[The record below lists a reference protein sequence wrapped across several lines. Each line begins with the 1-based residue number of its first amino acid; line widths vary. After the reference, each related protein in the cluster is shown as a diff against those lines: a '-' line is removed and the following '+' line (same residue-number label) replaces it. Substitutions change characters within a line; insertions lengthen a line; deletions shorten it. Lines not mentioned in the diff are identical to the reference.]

1 MSDALEPV
9 TRPRLFEQVMSRLQE
24 HVQAAGLKA
33 GDRLP
38 SERTLAERLR
48 VSRASLK
55 QAIVVLE
62 VQGLVEIRHG
72 GGTYLRADSLA
83 LEPVA
88 ALEARRQRL
97 PDVLEAREAIET
109 KLAQLAAQRRTDEDL
124 SHIYA
129 ALELMRSEIDEGL
142 LGVDGDRMF
151 HEAVT
156 TAAHSAL
163 LAKFMIEMTSQIAE
177 SRQESLQQP
186 RRPSKSLVQHERV
199 ADAIRR
205 RDGRAAA
212 TAMRTHLE
220 TVSRVRLLSWIPEG
234 D

>member
-1 MSDALEPV
+1 V
-9 TRPRLFEQVMSRLQE
+9 FEQVLSRLQE
-24 HVQAAGLKA
+24 HVVAAGLTA

-83 LEPVA
+83 PEPVA

-109 KLAQLAAQRRTDEDL
+109 KLAQLAALRRTDEDL
-124 SHIYA
+124 ALIEA
-129 ALELMRSEIDEGL
+129 ALETMRAEIATGQ
-142 LGVDGDRMF
+142 LGADGDRQF
-151 HEAVT
+151 HEAIT
-156 TAAHSAL
+156 RAARSTL
-163 LAKFMIEMTSQIAE
+163 LAKFMQEMTNQIAE
-177 SRQESLQQP
+177 SRQESLHQP
-186 RRPSKSLVQHERV
+186 GRPTKSLAQHVRIAE
-199 ADAIRR
+199 AIRR
-205 RDGRAAA
+205 QDGRGAA
-212 TAMRTHLE
+212 TAMRRHLE
-220 TVSRVRLLSWIPEG
+220 TVSRVRLLAWVP
-234 D
+234 DDD

>member
-1 MSDALEPV
+1 MA
-9 TRPRLFEQVMSRLQE
+9 RLRD
-24 HVQAAGLKA
+24 HVEAAGLKA

-48 VSRASLK
+48 ISRASLK

-83 LEPVA
+83 PEPVA
-88 ALEARRQRL
+88 TLEARRQRL
-97 PDVLEAREAIET
+97 PDVLDAREAIET
-109 KLAQLAAQRRTDEDL
+109 KLAQLAAHRRTDDDL
-124 SHIYA
+124 ARIDA
-129 ALELMRSEIDEGL
+129 ALDAMRAEIAEGS
-142 LGVDGDRMF
+142 LGVDGDRQF

-156 TAAHSAL
+156 DAARSTL
-163 LAKFMIEMTSQIAE
+163 LAKFMAEMAVQIAE

-186 RRPSKSLVQHERV
+186 KRPEKSLAQHERI
-199 ADAIRR
+199 AEAIRK
-205 RDGRAAA
+205 RDGRAAGA
-212 TAMRTHLE
+212 AMRTHLE
-220 TVSRVRLLSWIPEG
+220 TVSRVRLLSWVPG

>member
-1 MSDALEPV
+1 MA
-9 TRPRLFEQVMSRLQE
+9 RLRE
-24 HVQAAGLKA
+24 HVDAAGLKA

-48 VSRASLK
+48 ISRASLK

-72 GGTYLRADSLA
+72 GGTYLRADSLVP
-83 LEPVA
+83 EPVA
-88 ALEARRQRL
+88 SLEARRERL

-109 KLAQLAAQRRTDEDL
+109 KLAQLAAHRRTDEDL
-124 SHIYA
+124 ARIDA
-129 ALELMRSEIDEGL
+129 ALDVMRGEIAEGL
-142 LGVDGDRMF
+142 LGAEGDRQF

-156 TAAHSAL
+156 IAARSAL
-163 LAKFMIEMTSQIAE
+163 LARFMAEMAGRIAE

-186 RRPSKSLVQHERV
+186 KRPAKSLAQHERI
-199 ADAIRR
+199 AEAIRK
-205 RDGRAAA
+205 RDGRAAGA
-212 TAMRTHLE
+212 AMRTHLE
-220 TVSRVRLLSWIPEG
+220 TVSRVRLLSWVPG